1 MIATGSTLEATADR
15 LCSEVEALLPG
26 VICSVLT
33 VDRGG
38 LLHPLSA
45 PSLPADYSAAL
56 DGVPIGPETGSCGT
70 AAYLKKP
77 VAVVDV
83 ARDPKWAGFKHLVLP
98 LGLAACWS
106 SPISDASGMVLGTF
120 AIYYREPRGPTAA
133 EEQIVANCTHLCAIA
148 MERHD
153 RLLEHERKA
162 NVDEL
167 TGLLN
172 RASFNRALAG
182 LSCDEPGSWAIMVLD
197 LDNLKVTNDTFGHHV
212 GDDLLREVSSRLA
225 AASAPAKAFRIGGD
239 EFAIIWETPEE
250 LRDISATAQRI
261 LDRLAEAAS
270 CDGHLIS
277 PQATIG
283 AAVLS
288 IGDATAETVRQKA
301 DFALYHAK
309 ETGRGG
315 FVRYWPGIGTAI
327 TKRLTAIRDLG
338 EALREDRVEAYYQPI
353 FRLDTREV
361 VGVEALCRLTTP
373 DGEIIPAAAFSD
385 ATSDAQIACSLTE
398 RMLGRIV
405 ADIRHWLDLG
415 IAFQHVGLNVS
426 YADVH
431 RGKLGSQL
439 SAAFA
444 AAGVPLKHLIV
455 EITENVYMGRRD
467 HVIAREIKAM
477 RELGLRVALD
487 DFGTGFASLT
497 HLLTVPVDV
506 LKIDKSF
513 VDSLSPGN
521 PSGVI
526 VEGLLSIAEKLGI
539 RVVAE
544 GIETESQAAQLSAL
558 GCVLGQGYLF
568 SPAVDRVA
576 MTEILVRF
584 GQPLPAE
591 PPSLAAARV
600 RTGGA
605 DVGANKSARLL
616 RHGGL

>member
-1 MIATGSTLEATADR
+1 MIATGSSLEATADR

-38 LLHPLSA
+38 FLRPLSA
-45 PSLPADYSAAL
+45 PSLPSDYSAAL
-56 DGVPIGPETGSCGT
+56 DGIPIGPAAGSCGT

-77 VAVVDV
+77 VAVADV
-83 ARDPKWAGFKHLVLP
+83 ASDPKWAAFRHLVLP

-120 AIYYREPRGPTAA
+120 AIYYRERRGPSPA

-212 GDDLLREVSSRLA
+212 GDELLREVSSRLA
-225 AASAPAKAFRIGGD
+225 TASAPAKAFRIGGD
-239 EFAIIWETPEE
+239 EFAIIWETPEA
-250 LRDISATAQRI
+250 LRDISDTAQRI
-261 LDRLAEAAS
+261 LNCLAEAAS
-270 CDGHLIS
+270 CDGHLVS

-283 AAVLS
+283 GAVLS

-338 EALREDRVEAYYQPI
+338 DALRENRVEAYYQPI

-361 VGVEALCRLTTP
+361 VGVEALCRLMTP

-431 RGKLGSQL
+431 RGKLGGQL

-444 AAGVPLKHLIV
+444 AADVPLKHLIV

-477 RELGLRVALD
+477 RALGLRVALD

-497 HLLTVPVDV
+497 HLLTVPVDI

-521 PSGVI
+521 PSSVI

-544 GIETESQAAQLSAL
+544 GIETESQAEQLSAL

-576 MTEILVRF
+576 MTEMLVRF
-584 GQPLPAE
+584 GQSLPAE
-591 PPSLAAARV
+591 RPSRGAAWMH
-600 RTGGA
+600 TGGA
-605 DVGANKSARLL
+605 DVGANQSARLL
-616 RHGGL
+616 RQGGQ

>member
-1 MIATGSTLEATADR
+1 
-15 LCSEVEALLPG
+15 
-26 VICSVLT
+26 
-33 VDRGG
+33 
-38 LLHPLSA
+38 
-45 PSLPADYSAAL
+45 
-56 DGVPIGPETGSCGT
+56 
-70 AAYLKKP
+70 
-77 VAVVDV
+77 
-83 ARDPKWAGFKHLVLP
+83 LV
-98 LGLAACWS
+98 
-106 SPISDASGMVLGTF
+106 
-120 AIYYREPRGPTAA
+120 
-133 EEQIVANCTHLCAIA
+133 
-148 MERHD
+148 
-153 RLLEHERKA
+153 
-162 NVDEL
+162 
-167 TGLLN
+167 
-172 RASFNRALAG
+172 
-182 LSCDEPGSWAIMVLD
+182 
-197 LDNLKVTNDTFGHHV
+197 
-212 GDDLLREVSSRLA
+212 
-225 AASAPAKAFRIGGD
+225 
-239 EFAIIWETPEE
+239 
-250 LRDISATAQRI
+250 
-261 LDRLAEAAS
+261 
-270 CDGHLIS
+270 S

-283 AAVLS
+283 GAVLS

-338 EALREDRVEAYYQPI
+338 DALRENRVEAYYQPI

-361 VGVEALCRLTTP
+361 VGVEALCRLMTP
-373 DGEIIPAAAFSD
+373 DGEIVPAAAFSD

-431 RGKLGSQL
+431 RGKLGGQL

-444 AAGVPLKHLIV
+444 AADVPLKHLIV

-477 RELGLRVALD
+477 RALGLRVALD

-497 HLLTVPVDV
+497 HLLTVPVDI

-521 PSGVI
+521 PSSVI

-544 GIETESQAAQLSAL
+544 GIETESQAEQLSAL

-576 MTEILVRF
+576 MTEMLVRF

-591 PPSLAAARV
+591 RRQGAPRGCTPATRMSAPIRARV
-600 RTGGA
+600 
-605 DVGANKSARLL
+605 S
-616 RHGGL
+616 